1 MRKNYIAYL
10 RVSNKEHDTS
20 IPAQRKLVQEY
31 AERKN
36 LNLVE
41 VFEEKKGAYK
51 HNSRKI
57 FPKMLDYLSRD
68 DVDGVIFHKV
78 DRSARNMPD
87 FVKLERFF
95 GMKDIR
101 VMEGEF
107 DTSKAQGRMAFR
119 MFCNMAV
126 FYSEN
131 LSEEV
136 TTKTRILLEKGYY
149 PNKPF
154 FGYRNGTK
162 DDPDR
167 KKKYPNHEARTI
179 KMMFEMYSSGAYS
192 YADLAEKLNTDGIRR
207 EKGRKWDR
215 RNIERII
222 KKKFYYG
229 IIEWK
234 VRKTGEVLTFK
245 GNHKPIID
253 KALFDRCKNLRIDRT
268 KNSGSM
274 SRVHAYSKRMY
285 CDCGSLMYT
294 EIPTDKHGER
304 TRTYIRCHN
313 KQCPTSSIR
322 QYKIHE
328 TVVEALA
335 SITLPKELFEAY
347 TALIEHIEKD
357 RVEAFKKDQEGL
369 RMELARIDERK
380 NKINEGYEAGL
391 YDIEEAKKRKSDL
404 TEEHQSIEVRLE
416 GGAPQPQFFKTVT
429 EFLETF
435 KFLSSKYETAPTK
448 LQIEILQLC
457 FSKLTLTPEKLLI
470 ERTPI
475 LEGVLKLRFDTYG
488 WGGGIRTPDRRHQ
501 KPPPYRLATPQILFV
516 NKSGRIVKRNR
527 EMTSFFLE

>member
-1 MRKNYIAYL
+1 MKNYIAYL

-20 IPAQRKLVQEY
+20 IPAQLKLVKEY

-36 LNLVE
+36 INLIE
-41 VFEEKKGAYK
+41 VFEEKKGAFK

-57 FPKMLDYLSRD
+57 FPKMLEFLSRD
-68 DVDGVIFHKV
+68 DIDGVIFHKV

-87 FVKLERFF
+87 FVKLEKFF

-136 TTKTRILLEKGYY
+136 TTKTRILLEQGYS

-162 DDPDR
+162 DDPDKR
-167 KKKYPNHEARTI
+167 RKYPNHQASVV

-192 YADLAEKLNTDGIRR
+192 YADLSDKLNADGVRR

-215 RNIERII
+215 RNVERII
-222 KKKFYYG
+222 TKKYYYG
-229 IIEWK
+229 MIEWK
-234 VRKTGEVLTFK
+234 VKKTGEVLKFK
-245 GNHKPIID
+245 GNHEPIID
-253 KALFDRCKNLRIDRT
+253 KQLFDKCKNLRKDRT

-285 CDCGSLMYT
+285 CDCGNLMYT
-294 EIPTDKHGER
+294 EIPTDRHGER

-313 KQCPTSSIR
+313 KKCLTSSIR

-328 TVVEALA
+328 TVIDALA
-335 SITLPKELFEAY
+335 SITLPKELFESY
-347 TALIEHIEKD
+347 TALIEHVEKD
-357 RVEAFKKDQEGL
+357 RVETFKKDQEAL
-369 RMELARIDERK
+369 RMELARLEERK
-380 NKINEGYEAGL
+380 NKINEGYESGL
-391 YDIEEAKKRKSDL
+391 YDLEEAKTRKADL
-404 TEEHQSIEVRLE
+404 TEEHQAIEVRLE
-416 GGAPQPQFFKTVT
+416 GGAPQLQFFKTVT

-435 KFLSSKYETAPTK
+435 KFLSTKYETAPTK
-448 LQIEILQLC
+448 LKIEILELC

-475 LEGVLKLRFDTYG
+475 LEGVQNLHIGMSG
-488 WGGGIRTPDRRHQ
+488 WGGGIRTPECWHQ
-501 KPPPYRLATPQILFV
+501 KPEPYHLATPQNPAKF
-516 NKSGRIVKRNR
+516 
-527 EMTSFFLE
+527 